1 LSTAKTICFE
11 IPNNGPLFDAFQN
24 EKHYSN
30 EWEQLAD
37 VGFGSMFVL
46 KQDTE

>member
-11 IPNNGPLFDAFQN
+11 VSNNGPLFDAFQN

-37 VGFGSMFVL
+37 VGSMFVL